1 MQRKLLVFAVV
12 ATLFGNTGCAETSV
26 PSDWPRDCVGRL
38 ELTLPG
44 ESDQSAMLPEDQFR
58 HMASAGYEPNRFPD
72 GEKAGWTDFWLM
84 EITHPLTGEERQQV
98 INKFRSKRGNLT
110 KDVKANSKISWHT
123 ANDNDNSTFGPLR
136 RDLSASFITV
146 NNIYLAWRQS
156 APGPE
161 ELSRAKAHLQ
171 LLAAGVRPRA
181 LFDAPKESGL
191 CLPYLFIADEG
202 KERHDIAMTYR
213 LKAHPDITVNL
224 KSSSSGKSDE
234 TNKDLSDQYWDTRTA
249 PGRLKSARTIW
260 RLPANRPTHLAGRE
274 GLESFVA
281 VVRDDSKEEDFIYH
295 AVAVGNPGAP
305 EDAPDVRLVVEQTRE
320 NAIKRGIKPMTED
333 EVLKLARQIAASVSK
348 RAKR

>member
-1 MQRKLLVFAVV
+1 MQRKLLVFAMV
-12 ATLFGNTGCAETSV
+12 AALFGNAGCAETSV

-38 ELTLPG
+38 ELALPG
-44 ESDQSAMLPEDQFR
+44 EADQAALLPKELFR
-58 HMASAGYEPNRFPD
+58 DSVQYGRPKERFQD
-72 GEKAGWTDFWLM
+72 GENAGWTSFPDYA
-84 EITHPLTGEERQQV
+84 ITQPLTSEERSLAH
-98 INKFRSKRGNLT
+98 NEFR
-110 KDVKANSKISWHT
+110 KI
-123 ANDNDNSTFGPLR
+123 LER
-136 RDLSASFITV
+136 ASNFE
-146 NNIYLAWRQS
+146 N
-156 APGPE
+156 
-161 ELSRAKAHLQ
+161 AKAQELPIGKHEGQAWMVPNKSIGLD
-171 LLAAGVRPRA
+171 LIVDGVIFLWGADAINEAEFELGKEGFQRILNGIRSRR
-181 LFDAPKESGL
+181 LFDVPKKSGL
-191 CLPYLFIADEG
+191 CLPYLFIAEEG
-202 KERHDIAMTYR
+202 KERHIIAMTYR
-213 LKAHPDITVNL
+213 LRAHPDITVNL